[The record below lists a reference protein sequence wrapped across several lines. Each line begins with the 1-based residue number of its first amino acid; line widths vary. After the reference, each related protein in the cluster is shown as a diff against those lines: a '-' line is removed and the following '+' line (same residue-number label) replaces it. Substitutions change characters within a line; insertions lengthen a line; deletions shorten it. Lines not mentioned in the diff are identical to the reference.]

1 MDENKNLQLAKE
13 ITDFCKKRL
22 NSPSVKSKSTKSLL
36 HTLLTSF
43 IALALVSGGAEPNRG
58 SWWAAE

>member
-1 MDENKNLQLAKE
+1 MDENKNQRLARE
-13 ITDFCKKRL
+13 ITDFCKERL
-22 NSPSVKSKSTKSLL
+22 KFHLVKSNITKSLL
-36 HTLLTSF
+36 HTMLTSF

>member
-1 MDENKNLQLAKE
+1 MDENKNMRLVRE
-13 ITDFCKKRL
+13 ITDFCKERL
-22 NSPSVKSKSTKSLL
+22 KFPSVKSKSTKSLL
-36 HTLLTSF
+36 HTMLTSF